1 MAARR
6 VLLAAIATLIAVL
19 LAAPIVVLA
28 LPFWVVA
35 WLTRTIAR
43 YLEPSYV
50 SWDQLMEFTPV
61 IGWKPKAN
69 LNAHYLT
76 VAEDGVFHIVTD
88 AQGWP
93 GTASIPESDIVVFG
107 DSYAFGYGVDVEASF
122 AECSGGVRIK
132 AIGAPA
138 YNMVQEVLLM
148 HQLSAHLSGKL
159 VVWFIFVGNDL
170 HDNLT
175 PNMYHYRMPFVRE
188 INGTGRWEIVTSH
201 VSPVKWP
208 YTSARFRDFTLW
220 DRLLADIHSPT
231 FLAQRAFSACE
242 FLIGK
247 GNDICRRAGAR
258 LFIMTIPDPLTLS
271 QRGLRRMFSRGADP
285 NSFDPDLP
293 DKRIGE
299 ICSQL
304 GIPFVAGRNHLQAQ
318 YYKTRDPHWN
328 EKGHQRVAELLGTLC
343 NDYVLSGSGT
353 HKGL

>member
-1 MAARR
+1 MAACR
-6 VLLAAIATLIAVL
+6 VLLAAIATLIGIPLAV
-19 LAAPIVVLA
+19 PIVVLA
-28 LPFWVVA
+28 LPFWAVA
-35 WLTRTIAR
+35 YLTRAVAR
-43 YLEPSYV
+43 HLEPSYV
-50 SWDQLMEFTPV
+50 SWDQLLEFTPV
-61 IGWKPKAN
+61 IGWKPRAH

-76 VAEDGVFHIVTD
+76 AAEDGVFHIVTD

-107 DSYAFGYGVDVEASF
+107 DSYGFSYGVNVEDSF
-122 AECSGGVRIK
+122 PEYGGGGRIK

-148 HQLSAHLSGKL
+148 DQLSPQLADKL

-188 INGTGRWEIVTSH
+188 VNGTGSWEIVTSH

-220 DRLLADIHSPT
+220 DRLVGDIHSPT
-231 FLAQRAFSACE
+231 FLAQRCYAACE
-242 FLIGK
+242 FLIRE
-247 GNDICRRAGAR
+247 GNKICMRAGAR
-258 LFIMTIPDPLTLS
+258 LVVMTIPDPLTLS
-271 QRGLRRMFSRGADP
+271 RRRLRRMFARGVAP
-285 NSFDPDLP
+285 NLFDPELP

-299 ICSQL
+299 ICSRL
-304 GIPFVAGRNHLQAQ
+304 GVSFVAGRKHLQAGH
-318 YYKTRDPHWN
+318 YKTHDPHWN
-328 EKGHQRVAELLGTLC
+328 EQGHQKVAELLGTLYD
-343 NDYVLSGSGT
+343 DYVLRGNGT